1 MNKKELGEYRR
12 EYNKDTYKTIK
23 VYIREEEYPDILQHM
38 KLQGYSKIS
47 GYIKDLIAKDM
58 SQKSEEQKNIKVQNS
73 HGFIIGDNNGTINM

>member
-23 VYIREEEYPDILQHM
+23 VYIREEEYPNILQHM
-38 KLQGYSKIS
+38 KLKGYSKIS

-58 SQKSEEQKNIKVQNS
+58 DQEPAEQKSINVKNS
-73 HGFIIGDNNGTINM
+73 HGFIIGDSGTINM